1 MAYYNVKTI
10 KGDIMKSV
18 YMDNAATTPV
28 LKEAFDSMQEYFMQ
42 QYANPSSAYDFAQK
56 SRNAIDTARKQV
68 SDLIGAQKDEIYFTS
83 GGSEADNWAIKGA
96 ADFFRDKKRN
106 KIVTTPIEHHAVLN
120 TVEFLTKYGF
130 DVEYIP
136 VNENGIVDLQK
147 AEKIIDDNTAIVS
160 VMLANNETGA
170 LQPVKEIAVMAHNK
184 GAYFHTDAV
193 QAAGHIKIDVKDIM
207 CDMLSVSGHKFGA
220 PKGIGFLY
228 KKNGIEIS
236 NLIHGGSQEKG
247 LRAGTENVPYIVAL
261 GTACK
266 ISALN
271 LEEEYAQTKSLRD
284 FFENMVLNSVPNTVL
299 NGPKE
304 NRLPGTSN
312 ISFLGLS
319 GKSIVSSLSS
329 KGICVSSQ
337 SACASKSDSLSHV
350 LKAMGLKND
359 VIRGAVRFTVSNRNT
374 KEEIIYTAQTLEKII
389 KTLRSF

>member
-10 KGDIMKSV
+10 KGDIMNSI
-18 YMDNAATTPV
+18 YLDNAATTPV
-28 LKEAFDSMQEYFMQ
+28 LQEVFDSMQEYFVL

-56 SRNAIDTARKQV
+56 ARNAIDLARKQAA
-68 SDLIGAQKDEIYFTS
+68 DLIGAEKDEIYFTS

-96 ADFFRDKKRN
+96 ADFFRGKRN

-120 TVEFLTKYGF
+120 TVEFLKKYGF

-136 VNENGIVDLQK
+136 VDKSGIVDLEK
-147 AEKIIDDNTAIVS
+147 AEKIIGDNTAIVS

-170 LQPVKEIAVMAHNK
+170 LQPVKEIAAMAHNK

-193 QAAGHIKIDVKDIM
+193 QAAGHIKIDVKNIQ

-236 NLIHGGSQEKG
+236 SLIHGGSQEKG

-261 GTACK
+261 GKACSLAA
-266 ISALN
+266 IN
-271 LEEEYAQTKSLRD
+271 LEEVYTKTKNLRD
-284 FFENMVLNSVPNTVL
+284 FFEDMVLNSVQDCVL
-299 NGPKE
+299 NGSKE

-319 GKSIVSSLSS
+319 GKSIVSALSS

-337 SACASKSDSLSHV
+337 SACASKSNSLSHV
-350 LKAMGLKND
+350 LKAMGLKDD
-359 VIRGAVRFTVSNRNT
+359 VIRGAVRFTISSRNT
-374 KEEIIYTAQTLEKII
+374 KDELIYTAQTLEKII

>member
-1 MAYYNVKTI
+1 M
-10 KGDIMKSV
+10 
-18 YMDNAATTPV
+18 
-28 LKEAFDSMQEYFMQ
+28 
-42 QYANPSSAYDFAQK
+42 
-56 SRNAIDTARKQV
+56 
-68 SDLIGAQKDEIYFTS
+68 
-83 GGSEADNWAIKGA
+83 
-96 ADFFRDKKRN
+96 
-106 KIVTTPIEHHAVLN
+106 
-120 TVEFLTKYGF
+120 EFLTKYGF

-147 AEKIIDDNTAIVS
+147 AERIIDDNTAIVS

-271 LEEEYAQTKSLRD
+271 LAEEYAQTKSLRD

-319 GKSIVSSLSS
+319 GKSIVSALSS
-329 KGICVSSQ
+329 KEICVSSQ

-359 VIRGAVRFTVSNRNT
+359 VIRGAVRLQFQT
-374 KEEIIYTAQTLEKII
+374 EIQKKNLYTQHKHLKKLLKHSEAFNCCCNCFFVMITYPIAVKRAFNKQERYNEHT
-389 KTLRSF
+389 